1 MNFLFVHQN
10 FPGQY
15 LHIVRS
21 LLADNEARP
30 GTHEIVFMTE
40 PNSNHMPGVR
50 KVTYAKPPEISP
62 TLAWDTREFEMA
74 SRRGQAAYR
83 GALTIKALGFQ
94 PDVIIGHHG
103 WGELL
108 NLVDAFPGVPLIGYF
123 EFYYRILGTDV
134 NFDPEFPMD
143 TAMFG
148 GVRGKNSTN
157 LLALNLEQY
166 GQTPTKWQ
174 HSTYPDWAK
183 SKIAI
188 IEEGVDIDMC
198 KPDPAAHK
206 KTLTVGKL
214 TVTPK
219 QKLITYVAR
228 NLEPYRGFHTMMR
241 ALPKILAERPDV
253 VVSMVGGDSVSYGA
267 PPRQGGT
274 WHALMLRELG
284 DRIDLNRVHF
294 LGKVAYEDHLAL
306 LQRSD
311 AHVYLSY
318 PFVAS
323 WSLREALACGCVV
336 IGADTPTV
344 SEFVHHEVT
353 GLITPTL
360 DHNALADT
368 VLRALSDKKLAAK
381 LRLQA
386 RDFAEKKLSMPD
398 YIARY
403 RAYIETVTGKLLLPP
418 GPPPEIKPKHASSK
432 PAPPKPATKQPAVA
446 AVAKPVEPVK
456 SKSPAVKSAK
466 TAPAKPASAPP
477 AAKPAQPAAKPDAK
491 HGKKPYKN
499 PAKRKA

>member
-15 LHIVRS
+15 VHIVRS

-40 PNSNHMPGVR
+40 PNQNHMPGVR
-50 KVTYAKPPEISP
+50 KVTYAKPPEMSP
-62 TLAWDTREFEMA
+62 TLAWDTREYETSA
-74 SRRGQAAYR
+74 RRAQAAYR
-83 GALTIKALGFQ
+83 GALQIKALGFQ

-108 NLVDAFPGVPLIGYF
+108 NLVDAFPGVPVIGYF

-143 TAMFG
+143 QAQFG

-174 HSTYPDWAK
+174 HSTYPEWAK
-183 SKIAI
+183 KNIRI
-188 IEEGVDIDMC
+188 IEEGVDLDVC

-228 NLEPYRGFHTMMR
+228 NLEPYRGFHTFMR
-241 ALPKILAERPDV
+241 ALPRILRERPDV
-253 VVSMVGGDSVSYGA
+253 VVSLVGGDGVSYGVL
-267 PPRQGGT
+267 PRQGGN
-274 WHALMLRELG
+274 WRNLLMKEVG
-284 DRIDLNRVHF
+284 DGIDLSRVHF
-294 LGKVAYEDHLAL
+294 MGKVGYDEHLAL

-311 AHVYLSY
+311 AHVYLTY

-336 IGADTPTV
+336 VGADTPTV
-344 SEFVHHEVT
+344 TEFVQHEVT
-353 GLITPTL
+353 GLTTPTL
-360 DHNALADT
+360 DHNALATT
-368 VLRALSDKKLAAK
+368 VLRALSETKLAAK
-381 LRLQA
+381 LRANA
-386 RDFAEKKLSMPD
+386 REFAQTRLGMAD

-403 RAYIETVTGKLLLPP
+403 RAYIEEVTGKQMLPP
-418 GPPPEIKPKHASSK
+418 GPPPEVKAPVKPVTK
-432 PAPPKPATKQPAVA
+432 PAAKAKPAKAAKQA
-446 AVAKPVEPVK
+446 APVK
-456 SKSPAVKSAK
+456 APKR
-466 TAPAKPASAPP
+466 TAPAKTVAKSGKNVKT
-477 AAKPAQPAAKPDAK
+477 AA
-491 HGKKPYKN
+491 
-499 PAKRKA
+499 PAKSAKR

>member
-21 LLADNEARP
+21 LLADNEVRP

-40 PNSNHMPGVR
+40 PNQNQMAGVR

-62 TLAWDTREFEMA
+62 SLAWDTREFEVA
-74 SRRGQAAYR
+74 SRRAQAAYR
-83 GALTIKALGFQ
+83 GALQIKALGFQ

-134 NFDPEFPMD
+134 NYDPEFPMD
-143 TAMFG
+143 EAMFG

-174 HSTYPDWAK
+174 HSTYPEWAK
-183 SKIAI
+183 KQITI
-188 IEEGVDIDMC
+188 IEEGVDLDIC
-198 KPDPAAHK
+198 KPDPAAHR

-228 NLEPYRGFHTMMR
+228 NLEPYRGFHTFMR
-241 ALPKILAERPDV
+241 ALPRILREHPDV
-253 VVSMVGGDSVSYGA
+253 VVSLVGGDSISYGVG
-267 PPRQGGT
+267 PRQGGN
-274 WHALMLRELG
+274 WRNLMMKEVG
-284 DRIDLNRVHF
+284 DGIDLSRVHF
-294 LGKVAYEDHLAL
+294 MGKVPYEDHLAL
-306 LQRSD
+306 LKRSD
-311 AHVYLSY
+311 AHVYLTY

-323 WSLREALACGCVV
+323 WSLREALACGCLVV
-336 IGADTPTV
+336 GGDTPTV
-344 SEFVHHEVT
+344 TELVQHEVT

-360 DHNALADT
+360 DPYELATT
-368 VLRALSDKKLAAK
+368 VGRALSEPKLAAK
-381 LRLQA
+381 LRANA
-386 RDFAEKKLSMPD
+386 REFAEKRLGMPD

-403 RAYIETVTGKLLLPP
+403 RAYIEDVTGKKLLPP
-418 GPPPEIKPKHASSK
+418 GPPPEVKGAKEKA
-432 PAPPKPATKQPAVA
+432 PAKA
-446 AVAKPVEPVK
+446 PVK
-456 SKSPAVKSAK
+456 APAKAAAKAPVKATVKTPVKAPAK
-466 TAPAKPASAPP
+466 TAPAKAAPKPVPAKT
-477 AAKPAQPAAKPDAK
+477 AAKKPTPAMAAKTTA
-491 HGKKPYKN
+491 
-499 PAKRKA
+499 PAKAKKRKS

>member
-15 LHIVRS
+15 VHIVRS
-21 LLADNEARP
+21 LLADNAQRP

-40 PNSNHMPGVR
+40 PNQNHMNGVR

-62 TLAWDTREFEMA
+62 SLAWDTRDFEMA
-74 SRRGQAAYR
+74 SRRAQAAYR
-83 GALTIKALGFQ
+83 GALQIKALGFQ

-123 EFYYRILGTDV
+123 EFYYRILGADV

-143 TAMFG
+143 TAIFG

-166 GQTPTKWQ
+166 GQTPTRWQ

-183 SKIAI
+183 KHIAI
-188 IEEGVDIDMC
+188 IEEGVELERC
-198 KPDPAAHK
+198 RPDPAARK
-206 KTLTVGKL
+206 KSLTVGRL

-228 NLEPYRGFHTMMR
+228 NLEPYRGFHTLMR
-241 ALPKILAERPDV
+241 ALPRILREQPDA
-253 VVSMVGGDSVSYGA
+253 VVSLVGGDSVSYGVM
-267 PPRQGGT
+267 PRQGGN
-274 WHALMLRELG
+274 WRNLMMKEVG
-284 DRIDLNRVHF
+284 DGIDLSRVHF
-294 LGKVAYEDHLAL
+294 MGKVSYDDHLAL

-311 AHVYLSY
+311 AHIYLTY

-323 WSLREALACGCVV
+323 WSLREALACGCLVV
-336 IGADTPTV
+336 GGDTPTV
-344 SEFVHHEVT
+344 TEFIQHEVN

-360 DHNALADT
+360 DHGALAET
-368 VLRALSDKKLAAK
+368 VLRALSEPRLAAK
-381 LRLQA
+381 LRANA
-386 RDFAEKKLSMPD
+386 RSYAEKKLGMPE

-403 RAYIETVTGKLLLPP
+403 RGYIEEVTGKALVPP
-418 GPPPEIKPKHASSK
+418 APPPAVK
-432 PAPPKPATKQPAVA
+432 PAPRIRTEK
-446 AVAKPVEPVK
+446 
-456 SKSPAVKSAK
+456 
-466 TAPAKPASAPP
+466 P
-477 AAKPAQPAAKPDAK
+477 AAKARPAAK
-491 HGKKPYKN
+491 
-499 PAKRKA
+499 RKS